1 MALIAD
7 TKPQKTHKLSLQ
19 PPERWLYP
27 SIQRTIR
34 KSTPE
39 AGETTGA
46 AGDEDRCWNVQASV
60 NDQWN
65 FLLKTIWD
73 QMIHLVIRFDGRLDL
88 PRVERAVRK
97 ALLAEPLATARCA
110 RGEPPCFEPA
120 CPDPGMPVFALIR
133 TGDLDHALG
142 KVLSVPLDP
151 EKGPMA
157 RVRLLRSDSD
167 LLCISFNHTITDA
180 YGVKSFGSL
189 IARLYRSGTGEEE
202 YRPVGS
208 SHDRSFNSIFSLF
221 TPAECR
227 AAAGRIRSWQG
238 AGRIPYRS
246 FRTGNPQYATHT
258 IEKESFSRMRQYSR
272 MHGITVND
280 LLLASYVL
288 ALAES
293 TPVPEGACIPVLTSI
308 DLRRYL
314 SPGMYPPLANLSVAF
329 ELPVTITGL
338 PDPGEVVLQVHDRMS
353 ESKSGHAGIGAAMCI
368 CREFAAGFLQV
379 EKQLAEMEEKTRNG
393 LLPKNPF
400 FTNLGVM
407 PESVVD
413 YGVPVRSAGML
424 GPVEYPPGFGL
435 AACTFRDR
443 LTLSAGF
450 SGDSLDRAWAGTLLS
465 SVAHHL
471 SCLTSRV

>member
-1 MALIAD
+1 
-7 TKPQKTHKLSLQ
+7 
-19 PPERWLYP
+19 
-27 SIQRTIR
+27 
-34 KSTPE
+34 
-39 AGETTGA
+39 
-46 AGDEDRCWNVQASV
+46 V

-73 QMIHLVIRFDGRLDL
+73 QMMHLVIRFDCRLDL
-88 PRVERAVRK
+88 PVVEMAVRK
-97 ALLAEPLATARCA
+97 ALLAEPLATAQYT

-133 TGDLDHALG
+133 TGDLDHALAE
-142 KVLSVPLDP
+142 VLSRPLDP
-151 EKGPMA
+151 GKGPMA

-189 IARLYRSGTGEEE
+189 IAWLYRSGTGEQE

-227 AAAGRIRSWQG
+227 AAAGRIRTWQG
-238 AGRIPYRS
+238 AGKIPYRS

-258 IEKESFSRMRQYSR
+258 LEKELFFRMRQYTHV
-272 MHGITVND
+272 HGITVND
-280 LLLASYVL
+280 LLLGSYVL

-293 TPVPEGACIPVLTSI
+293 TPVTKGACIPVLTSI

-329 ELPVTITGL
+329 ELPVKTNGV
-338 PDPGEVVLQVHDRMS
+338 PDPGEVVRQVHDRMS

-368 CREFAAGFLQV
+368 CREFDAGFLHV
-379 EKQLAEMEEKTRNG
+379 EKELAEMEEKTRNG

-400 FTNLGVM
+400 FTNLGVI
-407 PESVVD
+407 PESVTD
-413 YGVPVRSAGML
+413 FGVPVRFAWML

-435 AACTFRDR
+435 AACTFRER

-450 SGDSLDRAWAGTLLS
+450 SGESLERAWVCTLLS
-465 SVAHHL
+465 SMAHHL
-471 SCLTSRV
+471 SRLTSRV